1 MKAGT
6 HSLNLAD
13 LGRRARAARLARRLT
28 LEDVVSRTTLT
39 VSWLSKLENGLLS
52 PSLDAL
58 VSLAAALECGVDSL
72 VAGLSVPPSFVIDR
86 QGEQPRPSRA
96 RGGVVAERLANGWHD
111 RRMHPAI
118 IHVSGNGNRHAPEHH
133 DGERFLL
140 VLEGE
145 VRVIYGDEQI
155 ALGRGDSVYL
165 RATIPHAITASA
177 GRAARVLSV
186 SYEIARDG
194 SGRRSRGSVGPP
206 ATDSRR

>member
-1 MKAGT
+1 MRAGT
-6 HSLNLAD
+6 QSLNLAD

-28 LEDVVSRTTLT
+28 LEDVVSRTSLT

-58 VSLAAALECGVDSL
+58 VSLAAALECRVDSL
-72 VAGLSVPPSFVIDR
+72 VAGLSVPPAFVVDR
-86 QGEQPRPSRA
+86 QSQQPRSSRSRA
-96 RGGVVAERLANGWHD
+96 GTVAERLANGWHD
-111 RRMHPAI
+111 RHMQPAI
-118 IHVSGNGNRHAPEHH
+118 IHVSGNGSRPAPEHH

-155 ALGRGDSVYL
+155 SLGRGDSVYL
-165 RATIPHAITASA
+165 RATIPHAITLAA

-186 SYEIARDG
+186 SYEIAGDG
-194 SGRRSRGSVGPP
+194 GRMSCG
-206 ATDSRR
+206 

>member
-1 MKAGT
+1 MKPGT
-6 HSLNLAD
+6 QSLNLAD

-28 LEDVVSRTTLT
+28 LEEVVSRTGLT

-58 VSLAAALECGVDSL
+58 VSLAAALECGVESL
-72 VAGLSVPPSFVIDR
+72 VAGLSVPPAFIVDR
-86 QGEQPRPSRA
+86 QGRQSPPART

-111 RRMHPAI
+111 RHMHPAI
-118 IHVSGNGNRHAPEHH
+118 IHVSGTGNRHAPEHH
-133 DGERFLL
+133 EGERFLL

-155 ALGRGDSVYL
+155 SLGRGDSVYL
-165 RATIPHAITASA
+165 RATIPHAIAPSA

-194 SGRRSRGSVGPP
+194 GAARKSRG
-206 ATDSRR
+206 